1 MFFFLFSVGTKDGTV
16 GPNFG
21 RPEGEGDERLAH
33 ILNEASHMMKTPGQ
47 VNNDDSRSNDDS
59 CSPRTQCPSP
69 FSNKVINNIEN
80 NQELYISLR
89 LYIQLR
95 LRQRSLMKRNTEKYT
110 Q

>member
-1 MFFFLFSVGTKDGTV
+1 MANRQYRNVFFLFSVGTKDGTV

-21 RPEGEGDERLAH
+21 RPEGEGDERLVH

-69 FSNKVINNIEN
+69 FSNKVTRLDIINIFS
-80 NQELYISLR
+80 YR
-89 LYIQLR
+89 
-95 LRQRSLMKRNTEKYT
+95 
-110 Q
+110 